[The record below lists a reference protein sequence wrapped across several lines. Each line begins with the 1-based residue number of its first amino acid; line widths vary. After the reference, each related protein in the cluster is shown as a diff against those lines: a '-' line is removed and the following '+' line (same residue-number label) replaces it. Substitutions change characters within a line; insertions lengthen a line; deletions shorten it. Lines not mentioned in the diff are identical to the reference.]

1 MINAINIPHL
11 KVFGQTI
18 AVPAA
23 CVEVDSIEYEKE
35 SSSRTQISLKRINGQ
50 LTINNEKEAE
60 PEESFHELIF
70 TAKVWQNKP
79 ARDARE
85 HYQLLTDKQGNST
98 ITVDLTKY
106 PDLEQYYER
115 IESQMP
121 EEQKLEL
128 LTEQFIQKHLYR

>member
-50 LTINNEKEAE
+50 LTINNEKEA
-60 PEESFHELIF
+60 
-70 TAKVWQNKP
+70 V
-79 ARDARE
+79 
-85 HYQLLTDKQGNST
+85 
-98 ITVDLTKY
+98 
-106 PDLEQYYER
+106 
-115 IESQMP
+115 
-121 EEQKLEL
+121 
-128 LTEQFIQKHLYR
+128 